1 MARHQEEWT
10 RREPRRNKI
19 RHRATTLFITDNI
32 KTQELFACVSLSS
45 FHVSSVVN
53 SHQHLIAT
61 PTSNASPPTST
72 SNPHPS
78 IHYASGAIHA
88 KEHITLTAV
97 AGWPPEADIGE
108 WKVVKSTLVGWPT
121 DLTFHSLKAVLAAES
136 NGDDVKTDVYM
147 DGEFKVTQYGQGF
160 VGSALYLIIDL
171 QMEGSSVT
179 PGPKGTMM
187 FKIRNVE
194 VTRTG
199 S

>member
-19 RHRATTLFITDNI
+19 RHRATTLIITDNI

-45 FHVSSVVN
+45 FHVSSVN

-108 WKVVKSTLVGWPT
+108 WKGTANDW
-121 DLTFHSLKAVLAAES
+121 
-136 NGDDVKTDVYM
+136 
-147 DGEFKVTQYGQGF
+147 
-160 VGSALYLIIDL
+160 IINL

-179 PGPKGTMM
+179 PGPKGTTT

-194 VTRTG
+194 VTRTR